1 MFRSLAA
8 AVVACG
14 VVLGTPALAR
24 AQGWYG
30 TQGQNNQG
38 NQNWWWGQGGGGNHG
53 QAPEPLTALGLSLGV
68 AGIAAAR
75 LAASRK
81 ANRLTIQAGNG
92 APGPSFNGARC

>member
-14 VVLGTPALAR
+14 VVLGTPAYAQ

-30 TQGQNNQG
+30 NNQGQNNQG
-38 NQNWWWGQGGGGNHG
+38 NQNWWGQGGGGNHG

-75 LAASRK
+75 LAANRK
-81 ANRLTIQAGNG
+81 ANQKG
-92 APGPSFNGARC
+92 